1 MKHTA
6 VIQARVDL
14 GARVAEAL
22 SNAEEFMR
30 EAEAQHA
37 KVAADPFFTD
47 TDRRAS
53 LTEVLLSHR
62 AIGLLRH
69 LAEMLPAPPED
80 APLIV
85 PTAHRVEHPPKP
97 GWSRAPAEVMGGTVG
112 GLARALYIM
121 AKCAH
126 FDLHVSNDGKHLCI
140 FHDQSAGI
148 SGVHAAMTAIFGSGY
163 AGNFYD
169 RPWVVSVLP

>member
-1 MKHTA
+1 MKYTT
-6 VIQARVDL
+6 VVQARMDL

-47 TDRRAS
+47 ADRRAS

-85 PTAHRVEHPPKP
+85 PTAHRIEHPPKP

-112 GLARALYIM
+112 GLAHSLLAT
-121 AKCAH
+121 AGCQH
-126 FDLHVSNDGKHLCI
+126 FDLHVSDSGAMHVFYASDHPIARLSVFHAFSLAFGK
-140 FHDQSAGI
+140 SAFE
-148 SGVHAAMTAIFGSGY
+148 VTLMTS
-163 AGNFYD
+163 
-169 RPWVVSVLP
+169 PP

>member
-6 VIQARVDL
+6 VIQARMDL

-47 TDRRAS
+47 ADRRAS

-80 APLIV
+80 VPLIV
-85 PTAHRVEHPPKP
+85 STAHRVKHPPAP
-97 GWSRAPAEVMGGTVG
+97 LWARAPVEVMGGTVG
-112 GLARALYIM
+112 GLARALYTM
-121 AKCAH
+121 AKCTH
-126 FDLHVSNDGKHLCI
+126 FDLHVSDNGKHLCI
-140 FHDQSAGI
+140 FHDQSAVS

-163 AGNFYD
+163 AINFYD

>member
-1 MKHTA
+1 MKWTT
-6 VIQARVDL
+6 VVQARMDL

-22 SNAEEFMR
+22 SNAEEFMC

-47 TDRRAS
+47 ADRRAS

-62 AIGLLRH
+62 ALGLLRH
-69 LAEMLPAPPED
+69 LAEMLQAPPED
-80 APLIV
+80 APPII

-112 GLARALYIM
+112 GLARALYTM
-121 AKCAH
+121 AGCRH
-126 FDLHVSNDGKHLCI
+126 FDLHINDTGHLCVWC
-140 FHDQSAGI
+140 DTQTNYA
-148 SGVHAAMTAIFGSGY
+148 GVHQAVSAAFG
-163 AGNFYD
+163 D
-169 RPWVVSVLP
+169 LTRPLCADLPVPT

>member
-1 MKHTA
+1 MKYTT
-6 VIQARVDL
+6 VVQARMDL

-53 LTEVLLSHR
+53 RTEVLLSHR

-112 GLARALYIM
+112 GLARALYTM
-121 AKCAH
+121 AGCRH
-126 FDLHVSNDGKHLCI
+126 FDLHVNDDGEMLVWCD
-140 FHDQSAGI
+140 FTARYP
-148 SGVHAAMTAIFGSGY
+148 GVHEAFRAVFGILQ
-163 AGNFYD
+163 
-169 RPWVVSVLP
+169 RPFIADLPVPT

>member
-6 VIQARVDL
+6 VIQARMDL

-47 TDRRAS
+47 ADRRAS
-53 LTEVLLSHR
+53 LTEVLLAHR
-62 AIGLLRH
+62 AIGLLRQ
-69 LAEMLPAPPED
+69 LAEMLPAPPDD
-80 APLIV
+80 APPIV
-85 PTAHRVEHPPKP
+85 PTAHRVEHPPKL

-112 GLARALYIM
+112 GLARALYTM
-121 AKCAH
+121 AGCKH
-126 FDLHVSNDGKHLCI
+126 FDLHVSNSDAGDMCI
-140 FHDQSAGI
+140 
-148 SGVHAAMTAIFGSGY
+148 
-163 AGNFYD
+163 FYD
-169 RPWVVSVLP
+169 RDVLMMKVHNVIQAVFTDSDHCVRHEFL